1 VNQPEPHV
9 AEDCMLQDYIHAT
22 RRSPASIRCWYLFGN
37 CRPSHQ
43 CDERRS
49 LSADEIAL
57 RHAEDAA

>member
-1 VNQPEPHV
+1 
-9 AEDCMLQDYIHAT
+9 MLQDYIHAT
-22 RRSPASIRCWYLFGN
+22 RRSPASIRCWYLFGD